1 MYRHFLLLGLALMLA
16 ACSPS
21 LNWREVR
28 PGGELKALLPCKP
41 DQGSRRQSLAGREI
55 KVSMMGCEAA
65 GALYAVS
72 VAELGEAGH
81 ALAVQV
87 QWQANLLGNM
97 QATASESR
105 AWALKVKGASIALEP
120 VKLNAR
126 GVRPDGSP
134 VAAQA
139 VWFARGTHLYHA
151 VIYADRISPAMS
163 EPFFDGLALP

>member
-1 MYRHFLLLGLALMLA
+1 MYRQLLLMGLALALA

-28 PGGELKALLPCKP
+28 PVGGLKALLPCKP

-55 KVSMMGCEAA
+55 EVQMVGCEAA

-72 VAELGEAGH
+72 VAELGDARH

-97 QATASESR
+97 QATASTSS
-105 AWALKVKGASIALEP
+105 AWSLKGANALLEP
-120 VKLNAR
+120 VRLKAR
-126 GVRPDGSP
+126 GLRPDGQP
-134 VAAQA
+134 VAAEA
-139 VWFARGTHLYHA
+139 VWFAHGTRLYHA
-151 VIYADRISPAMS
+151 VIYADRISTEMS
-163 EPFFDGLALP
+163 EPFFSGLELP

>member
-1 MYRHFLLLGLALMLA
+1 MHRCFLFLGLCAQLA

-28 PGGELKALLPCKP
+28 PAGGDLQAMLPCKP
-41 DQGSRRQSLAGREI
+41 DQGSRRQSLAGRELE
-55 KVSMMGCEAA
+55 VHMLGCEAG

-72 VAELGEAGH
+72 VADLADGGQ

-97 QATASESR
+97 QAVSASNS
-105 AWALKVKGASIALEP
+105 AWRLKGASATLAP
-120 VKLNAR
+120 VRLSAQ
-126 GVRPDGSP
+126 GVGSDGRP

-139 VWFARGTHLYHA
+139 VWFVRGTRLYHA
-151 VIYADRISPAMS
+151 VVYAERISTEMS
-163 EPFFDGLALP
+163 EPFFGGLELP

>member
-1 MYRHFLLLGLALMLA
+1 MYRQFLLLGLALVLA

-55 KVSMMGCEAA
+55 EVKMLGCEAA

-72 VAELGEAGH
+72 VAELGDASH

-97 QATASESR
+97 RATTSASS
-105 AWALKVKGASIALEP
+105 AWSLKGANALMEP
-120 VKLNAR
+120 VRLQAR
-126 GVRPDGSP
+126 GQRPDGKP
-134 VAAQA
+134 VVAEA
-139 VWFARGTHLYHA
+139 VWFAYGARLYHA
-151 VIYADRISPAMS
+151 VIYAERMAGEMS
-163 EPFFDGLALP
+163 EPFFSSLELP